1 MTLMS
6 RMIDSIGSSLVDEP
20 GVCLHARP
28 DVQGGP
34 KFEIPVACP
43 DYYCYSYCGGLGS
56 CERVVR
62 WPKLVHISYFK

>member
-28 DVQGGP
+28 DVQGP
-34 KFEIPVACP
+34 KFEIPVVCP
-43 DYYCYSYCGGLGS
+43 DYYWLD
-56 CERVVR
+56 
-62 WPKLVHISYFK
+62 